1 MIQELLDL
9 ATGKVYRRTLPGG
22 EWETPRSVGEVVPVA
37 DGGTGA
43 TSADGATKNIAPAV
57 SALQSKV
64 FPGMTVTATRRG
76 NVVTLRVYQ
85 DTGSTASIVTT
96 SAWTNVAQ
104 LKPGCCPTED
114 VVALCGT
121 QSSNG
126 AWLQLGVTTSGAVR
140 IRHVYVGGNVS
151 WSLLAATVSFAC
163 KAA

>member
-1 MIQELLDL
+1 MVQEILDL
-9 ATGKVYRRTLPGG
+9 ETGRTYRRALPDG
-22 EWETPRSVGEVVPVA
+22 EWSRAYDSEDDVMSEV
-37 DGGTGA
+37 
-43 TSADGATKNIAPAV
+43 APAV

-76 NVVTLRVYQ
+76 NVVTLRAYQ
-85 DTGSTASIVTT
+85 DSGVSASIVTT
-96 SAWTNVAQ
+96 SSWTNIAQ

-114 VVALCGT
+114 VVVLCGT

-126 AWLQLGVTTSGAVR
+126 AWLQFGVTTSGAVR

>member
-22 EWETPRSVGEVVPVA
+22 EWETPRRVGETVPIA

-43 TSADGATKNIAPAV
+43 TSADGAVKSIAPAV

-64 FPGMTVTATRRG
+64 FPTMTVTATRRG

-85 DTGSTASIVTT
+85 DSGASASIVTT
-96 SAWTNVAQ
+96 SSWTTIAQ
-104 LKPGCCPTED
+104 LKPGCYPTDD
-114 VVALCGT
+114 VVVLCGM
-121 QSSNG
+121 QSANG
-126 AWLQLGVTTSGAVR
+126 AWLQLGVTTAGVVR
-140 IRHVYVGGNVS
+140 IRHVYVGGNLN
-151 WSLLAATVSFAC
+151 WSLLTATVSFAC